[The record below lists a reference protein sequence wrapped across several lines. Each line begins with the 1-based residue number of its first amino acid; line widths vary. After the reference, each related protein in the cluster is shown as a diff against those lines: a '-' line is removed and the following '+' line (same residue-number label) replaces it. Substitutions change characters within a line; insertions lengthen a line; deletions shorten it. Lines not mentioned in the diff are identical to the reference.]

1 MNESVLIPFV
11 QKQYPYGDSDF
22 QVKAITEKDFSKEF

>member
-1 MNESVLIPFV
+1 MIPSI

-22 QVKAITEKDFSKEF
+22 QVKAITEKDINFLE